1 VRQFLVVGVPV
12 LLPLALYLVWFARA
26 SRAAQAAGLAA
37 PKLGDV
43 PWPWLVA
50 IGVLLIISAGTAF
63 VMFGGNEGPDGQYE
77 PAHIIDGRVV
87 PGRITR

>member
-1 VRQFLVVGVPV
+1 MRQFLVVGVPV

-26 SRAAQAAGLAA
+26 TRAAQAGGLDA

-50 IGVLLIISAGTAF
+50 IGVLLIVSAGTAY
-63 VMFGGNEGPDGQYE
+63 VVFGGNGGPDGQYE
-77 PAHIIDGRVV
+77 PPHIIDGRIV
-87 PGRITR
+87 PGHITR